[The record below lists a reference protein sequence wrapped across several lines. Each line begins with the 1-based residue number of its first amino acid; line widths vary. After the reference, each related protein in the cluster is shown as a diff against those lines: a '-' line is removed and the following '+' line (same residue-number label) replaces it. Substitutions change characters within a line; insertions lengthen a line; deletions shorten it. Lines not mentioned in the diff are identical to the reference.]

1 MENKTPPKWFK
12 MVVVVALIWNLMG
25 ILNFFMQLTITP
37 EALASYPEAEQDLI
51 INAPLWSMIA
61 FALGVF
67 GGTVGSLGLFLKKAW
82 SKTALLISLIAVTLQ
97 MGYWVFFTQAVAVY
111 GPSNYVMPFIV
122 VAIAI
127 LLYRL
132 ATNGIRKGYLN

>member
-12 MVVVVALIWNLMG
+12 MVVIVALLWNLMG

-37 EALASYPEAEQDLI
+37 EALASYPEAEQELI
-51 INAPLWSMIA
+51 KNAPLWSMIA

-111 GPSNYVMPFIV
+111 GPSTYVMPFIV